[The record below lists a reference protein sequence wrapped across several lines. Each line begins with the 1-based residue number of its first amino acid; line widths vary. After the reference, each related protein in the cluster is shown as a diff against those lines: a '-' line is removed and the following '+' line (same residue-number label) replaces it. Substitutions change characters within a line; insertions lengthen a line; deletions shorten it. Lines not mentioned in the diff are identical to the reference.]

1 MSIVS
6 LAESFDQMH
15 ALNNGKCKCPP
26 KKILNVAM
34 SLPCSKDFPANCS
47 LQIRSEIFN
56 VDGIDAKDDPDD
68 EGDNDDDDEDD
79 TETGFEPANL
89 GRHKGPQRKHHR
101 HKNKHDDHQKY
112 LKHKHKKHDHSGHP
126 YSGLCVATG
135 DICGSSLVG
144 CDFDHNTLQ
153 EGPDPN
159 CGFDTYTC
167 IGNWQ
172 FCSDQFPKSCSLK
185 KNTVYKCSNKTPVK
199 SQSCEAE
206 TTCVAVTD
214 GAFCEN
220 SNCTCN
226 SDLLTCGGSLALAC
240 RYDAASLFTCVK
252 GEKPTFFSTC
262 DLGQCHGSA
271 FASII
276 NDKCSSSSNFTTNK
290 CDNITQR
297 SKGYLTY
304 VNQFFK
310 TIFSQVSLGFVANPL
325 LDAIQFMLNGFL
337 NATNIDITGIANM
350 VAEMLYL
357 LQVIAP
363 STIQPQLVTLIDK
376 ISVIQTM
383 VQECTSVKDCLSPI
397 SFIVSVMKV
406 PAGLVDG
413 VRSVASR
420 ILLDVSLRKHYS
432 KHATLDDACLELKR
446 KDTN

>member
-26 KKILNVAM
+26 KKILNV
-34 SLPCSKDFPANCS
+34 
-47 LQIRSEIFN
+47 
-56 VDGIDAKDDPDD
+56 
-68 EGDNDDDDEDD
+68 DDDEDD

-112 LKHKHKKHDHSGHP
+112 LKHKHKKHDRSGHP

-144 CDFDHNTLQ
+144 CDFDHNTLYACHVVGEAPVVKQVNSNMCGGGGGGGNGGGEICQSGQ

-220 SNCTCN
+220 SNCTCD

-420 ILLDVSLRKHYS
+420 ILLDVSLIMRS
-432 KHATLDDACLELKR
+432 VA
-446 KDTN
+446 